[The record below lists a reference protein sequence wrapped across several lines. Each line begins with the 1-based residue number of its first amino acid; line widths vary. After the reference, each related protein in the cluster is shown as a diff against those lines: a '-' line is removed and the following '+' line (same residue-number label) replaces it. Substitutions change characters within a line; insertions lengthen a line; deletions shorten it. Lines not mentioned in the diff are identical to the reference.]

1 MSPDPARGTVFL
13 VGGDRMAVARVEAAL
28 RELAGWCAQV
38 VAPRQLRALA
48 AEQPGAIVV
57 AVLGD
62 GDLVR
67 ALRTVRQGG
76 ATSGIIAMSTEPAA
90 VWTPAARALGLRAA
104 LPVHATAEELRA
116 ALTAVS
122 AGLLAVHPDALRRAP
137 TARADAAPG
146 SALTAREREIL
157 ELMADGASNRM
168 IATRLGISRHTAK
181 FHVAA
186 ILAKLGART
195 RAEAVAVALRQGL
208 FTV

>member
-1 MSPDPARGTVFL
+1 MSGATARGTVFL
-13 VGGDRMAVARVEAAL
+13 VGGDRMAVARVEASL
-28 RELAGWCAQV
+28 RALAGWCVQV
-38 VAPRQLRALA
+38 MAPRQLRTLA
-48 AEQPGAIVV
+48 AEHPGAVVV

-62 GDLVR
+62 GDLLR
-67 ALRTVRQGG
+67 ALRSVRDGA
-76 ATSGIIAMSTEPAA
+76 ATSGIIAMSPDPAA
-90 VWTPAARALGLRAA
+90 VWTSTARALGLRAS

-116 ALTAVS
+116 ALTAVT

-137 TARADAAPG
+137 ASGVASTPE

-195 RAEAVAVALRQGL
+195 RAEAVAVALRQGV